1 MIEYTRFSDWN
12 KDLLLT
18 ILMSYYIIRRMQEN
32 DIPQVIEIDREAFP
46 TQWPRPTYSTFKQE
60 LRNRLAYYIV
70 AVKQCAYQ
78 RQISDTNDTGLSA
91 LLHRLRRGLVFK
103 RASSDTSLVSSYIVG
118 MAGFWVM
125 VDEAHITTIAVRRAY
140 QRQGIGE
147 RLLISIIEMAAKM
160 NAKVVTLE
168 VRVSNVP
175 AQTLY
180 EKYGF
185 QKVGLRRA
193 YYTDNGED
201 ALLMTTSP
209 IDAESFH
216 TQFEQL
222 KYQHESKWRGVFHS
236 EMGLFHEKKTLVG

>member
-1 MIEYTRFSDWN
+1 
-12 KDLLLT
+12 
-18 ILMSYYIIRRMQEN
+18 MSYYIIRQMQEN

-70 AVKQCAYQ
+70 AV
-78 RQISDTNDTGLSA
+78 RQFSNPHSTSDIKSTGMGAILY
-91 LLHRLRRGLVFK
+91 RLRRALLSS
-103 RASSDTSLVSSYIVG
+103 RASHQMTTTTSYVVG
-118 MAGFWVM
+118 VAGFWIM
-125 VDEAHITTIAVRRAY
+125 VDEAHITTIAVRKDY

-147 RLLISIIEMAAKM
+147 RLLISVIEMATQM

-168 VRVSNVP
+168 VRVSNIP

-180 EKYGF
+180 KKYGF

-201 ALLMTTSP
+201 ALLMTTDP
-209 IDAESFH
+209 IDSASFH
-216 TQFEQL
+216 AQFKQL
-222 KYQHESKWRGVFHS
+222 KNSHESRWRGVFRNEVS
-236 EMGLFHEKKTLVG
+236 VLPGKTTLIR